1 MHTLDLVHQGWLR
14 VSNPQLKNLNKYSK
28 LRLPDWQEHE
38 IPTGRDYF
46 RKNKAYTGS
55 KSENDPPTDEYFY
68 ARLSKRNFWYTVSKD
83 SVHAAGAM
91 SVHEF
96 KTAISLEDYARDPN
110 CFEIKDRK
118 QLNWTLCAQNAAKRN
133 KWVCKIKELLGQ
145 SDYSTCVK
153 TIISSDIPT
162 VVKKVFQPVI
172 MLPVASPMCNEN
184 YNYDAHGTNWECD
197 CHDGKEQAPIDLP
210 LPEKSTLSPVKPMFQ
225 YYDVDFQQVKT
236 TTDGAV
242 KIHENIKIKL
252 DTGSLRIKYENL
264 GELVTIDGSVYRAQ
278 EIVFRTPAEHTI
290 NGKRYDMEMQVIHY
304 GQTSG
309 DIAKQAI
316 LCFVFEKKP
325 GVYNK
330 FIDDIDFFNLP
341 NALHPEINLGN
352 NIYIPKIFY
361 NSEVEDAPIMKDF
374 SFYTYQGSL
383 TEPPC
388 TERTIMYVAATP
400 IKLGT
405 TAIQLFQEALRY
417 PDLMSTKGDIIK
429 STRLPVNN
437 RKTQERNGRQ
447 VYFYPAKE
455 DCVSTKKG
463 KPVHIGHYEKIPMHV
478 TKYYF
483 IGGPEPSGMPGAMVV
498 SKHEA
503 NYGQDLLNLVN

>member
-1 MHTLDLVHQGWLR
+1 MCSKSKLNNDLNSSNYAELDTEAESSNDLQSNSELESEIQTEVESESQNSSSMSELLENLENSKPKKQTKKKHKKKGPKKDPFIFIHDMHTLDLVHQGWLR

-197 CHDGKEQAPIDLP
+197 CHDGIILI
-210 LPEKSTLSPVKPMFQ
+210 
-225 YYDVDFQQVKT
+225 YY
-236 TTDGAV
+236 
-242 KIHENIKIKL
+242 INII
-252 DTGSLRIKYENL
+252 
-264 GELVTIDGSVYRAQ
+264 
-278 EIVFRTPAEHTI
+278 
-290 NGKRYDMEMQVIHY
+290 
-304 GQTSG
+304 
-309 DIAKQAI
+309 
-316 LCFVFEKKP
+316 
-325 GVYNK
+325 YN
-330 FIDDIDFFNLP
+330 I
-341 NALHPEINLGN
+341 
-352 NIYIPKIFY
+352 
-361 NSEVEDAPIMKDF
+361 
-374 SFYTYQGSL
+374 
-383 TEPPC
+383 
-388 TERTIMYVAATP
+388 
-400 IKLGT
+400 
-405 TAIQLFQEALRY
+405 
-417 PDLMSTKGDIIK
+417 
-429 STRLPVNN
+429 
-437 RKTQERNGRQ
+437 
-447 VYFYPAKE
+447 
-455 DCVSTKKG
+455 
-463 KPVHIGHYEKIPMHV
+463 
-478 TKYYF
+478 
-483 IGGPEPSGMPGAMVV
+483 
-498 SKHEA
+498 
-503 NYGQDLLNLVN
+503 

>member
-1 MHTLDLVHQGWLR
+1 
-14 VSNPQLKNLNKYSK
+14 
-28 LRLPDWQEHE
+28 
-38 IPTGRDYF
+38 
-46 RKNKAYTGS
+46 
-55 KSENDPPTDEYFY
+55 
-68 ARLSKRNFWYTVSKD
+68 
-83 SVHAAGAM
+83 
-91 SVHEF
+91 
-96 KTAISLEDYARDPN
+96 
-110 CFEIKDRK
+110 
-118 QLNWTLCAQNAAKRN
+118 
-133 KWVCKIKELLGQ
+133 
-145 SDYSTCVK
+145 
-153 TIISSDIPT
+153 
-162 VVKKVFQPVI
+162 
-172 MLPVASPMCNEN
+172 
-184 YNYDAHGTNWECD
+184 
-197 CHDGKEQAPIDLP
+197 
-210 LPEKSTLSPVKPMFQ
+210 MFQ

-483 IGGPEPSGMPGAMVV
+483 IEGPEPSGMPGAMVV